1 MKVTKRVVLHFP
13 EKLVDQP
20 IMCRLAKEFGIDFNI
35 LKASVTPREEGLLV
49 IELSGTEDSYRK
61 ASDYLIQTGVTV
73 QPLSQ
78 DIVRGESSCTHCG
91 ACPVLCPTGA
101 LIVSRDSM
109 KVMFDDSRCIACG
122 VCINACP
129 VRAMEIRF

>member
-1 MKVTKRVVLHFP
+1 MNVTKRVVLHFP
-13 EKLVDQP
+13 EKLVDQH

-49 IELSGTEDSYRK
+49 IELSGTEDGYQK
-61 ASDYLIQTGVTV
+61 ASDYLIQTGVAV

-78 DIVRGESSCTHCG
+78 DIVRDENSCTHCG

-101 LIVSRDSM
+101 LTVTRDSM
-109 KVMFDDSRCIACG
+109 KVVFDDSRCIACG

-129 VRAMEIRF
+129 VRAMKIRF